1 MRYTLVAAAA
11 FSSLAFGQHNLNPI
25 GNNGNVLHP
34 GIPLSG
40 PPGASRPGALRS
52 GGGGRPVHERPG
64 GRRSFG
70 EGGAVFVPYPVYG
83 SGFDGFYS
91 GGSSGV
97 FNPAPGTYDPIFGG
111 YNPGL
116 ANAGPVGSQPYNTS
130 PTVVINQ
137 NFQTDSVRPQ
147 LRDYS
152 NIPLPEPSAAGN
164 PPAAA
169 AATQAPPLADDQPT
183 IFLIAM
189 QDHTII
195 PVIAYWVQGGTL
207 HYISL
212 KGEPHEVSAEQVDRD
227 FSKQLNRERNV
238 PFALPAAR

>member
-1 MRYTLVAAAA
+1 MRYTLVAALT
-11 FSSLAFGQHNLNPI
+11 FGSLAFGQHNMNPI
-25 GNNGNVLHP
+25 GNNGSVLHP

-40 PPGASRPGALRS
+40 PPGVSRPGAFRS
-52 GGGGRPVHERPG
+52 GGGVRPANGRPG
-64 GRRSFG
+64 GHRSFG
-70 EGGAVFVPYPVYG
+70 GGGAVFVPYPIYG
-83 SGFDGFYS
+83 GGYDGFYE
-91 GGSSGV
+91 GGYSGV
-97 FNPAPGTYDPIFGG
+97 FNPPPGTYDPIFGG
-111 YNPGL
+111 YNPGVGNP
-116 ANAGPVGSQPYNTS
+116 AMAGPQQSS

-147 LRDYS
+147 FRDYS
-152 NIPLPEPSAAGN
+152 NVPLPEPGAVAT

-169 AATQAPPLADDQPT
+169 SPQEPPLADDQPT

-195 PVIAYWVQGGTL
+195 PVIAYWVQGDTL

-212 KGEPHEVSAEQVDRD
+212 KSEPHQMSVALVDRD

-238 PFALPAAR
+238 PFALPAAH

>member
-1 MRYTLVAAAA
+1 MRYTLVAAFA
-11 FSSLAFGQHNLNPI
+11 FSSIAFGQRNLNPI

-40 PPGASRPGALRS
+40 PPGASRPGAFRS
-52 GGGGRPVHERPG
+52 GGGVRPSHERPG

-70 EGGAVFVPYPVYG
+70 EGGAVFLPYPVYG

-91 GGSSGV
+91 GGYSGV

-111 YNPGL
+111 YNPGVG
-116 ANAGPVGSQPYNTS
+116 NPVMAGPQQSS

-147 LRDYS
+147 FRDYS
-152 NIPLPEPSAAGN
+152 NVPLPEPGVVAT

-169 AATQAPPLADDQPT
+169 SPQAPALADDQPT

-189 QDHTII
+189 QDHAII
-195 PVIAYWVQGGTL
+195 PVIAYWVQNGTL

-212 KGEPHEVSAEQVDRD
+212 KGEPHEVSADQIDRD